1 MLDVLDYPVYVKRL
15 PERLQS
21 TEPEP
26 SLLDELSRRHADL
39 ADGYANHALEI
50 DSRRFV
56 RAPGYNKRPM
66 DSSRD
71 HPRFE
76 HGVH

>member
-1 MLDVLDYPVYVKRL
+1 MHDVLDYPVYVKGL

-26 SLLDELSRRHADL
+26 GLLDELSRRHADL

-50 DSRRFV
+50 DGL
-56 RAPGYNKRPM
+56 P
-66 DSSRD
+66 DSGEMSI
-71 HPRFE
+71 FAVS
-76 HGVH
+76 GL